1 MAGNDVIMPGMDDL
15 LPADADPRPLGRIH
29 PPFDP
34 RPVTLTGRLV
44 RLEPLSLDHLESL
57 AEVAFDELIWRWTRD
72 RPTTL
77 AELRAY
83 VERALDAAAS
93 GTEVP
98 FAQVD
103 SVTGRAI
110 GSTRFLSIAREE
122 RRLEIGYTWVGRAF
136 WGRGHNVDAKRVL
149 LAHAFDA
156 LGAHRVEFKTDALN
170 VRSRAALARI
180 GATEEGTLRRHL
192 LTYGG
197 RVRDSVYFSVIWEE
211 WPQVREHLD
220 RLVDEAL
227 AVRGAGRPQT
237 RPAR

>member
-1 MAGNDVIMPGMDDL
+1 MDLSPIVLAGQ
-15 LPADADPRPLGRIH
+15 H
-29 PPFDP
+29 
-34 RPVTLTGRLV
+34 V
-44 RLEPLSLDHLESL
+44 RLEPLSLDHVESL

-77 AELRAY
+77 AELRGY
-83 VERALDAAAS
+83 VERALDAALA

-98 FAQVD
+98 FAQLD
-103 SVTGRAI
+103 LATGRVF

-136 WGRGHNVDAKRVL
+136 WGRGHNADAKRIL

-170 VRSRAALARI
+170 TRSRAALARI

-211 WPQVREHLD
+211 WPRDREHLA